1 MDLFAPPDD
10 TLVISGG
17 LYDGTQMMN
26 PTDGS
31 VPAAQASPVQPSPM
45 RLVFF
50 NDALEGPPN
59 QASTFQ
65 NFQTQ

>member
-26 PTDGS
+26 PVDGN
-31 VPAAQASPVQPSPM
+31 VLAAQPFPVQPAPM
-45 RLVFF
+45 RLEFL
-50 NDALEGPPN
+50 NDALERTPN
-59 QASTFQ
+59 QPSTFQ
-65 NFQTQ
+65 TFKTQ